1 MRYFNLRHH
10 LVLIY
15 RSFSKQHSKKK
26 IPVGPVGNA
35 AFSIRPLIMSFLP
48 TNSTEEPN
56 SFSIIIPKETIR
68 GLTTASS
75 NRATNC
81 LAQPARSRA
90 VSDWAACC
98 GTTTAARPDSLPD
111 FHDDLR
117 LNSCGTSLVEALSSL
132 ALCRL
137 TDRQPRSPR

>member
-48 TNSTEEPN
+48 TNSTEDPN
-56 SFSIIIPKETIR
+56 IER
-68 GLTTASS
+68 HGQAGLCGIQSELF
-75 NRATNC
+75 RRM
-81 LAQPARSRA
+81 LAQ
-90 VSDWAACC
+90 
-98 GTTTAARPDSLPD
+98 
-111 FHDDLR
+111 
-117 LNSCGTSLVEALSSL
+117 
-132 ALCRL
+132 
-137 TDRQPRSPR
+137 